1 MTSQHTITLSDF
13 IPCPNA
19 RQHIFHRLK
28 HGKEFFSLT
37 YMMSFKTFKS
47 LLNIKGK
54 NSWNEAWHSHL
65 LKKILITRAKQQR
78 KKTSSNSAGTITCN
92 TMKSAILVIS
102 ISLFLFLFSHLH
114 YPIVLQTLLLSL
126 PFGQTLVSIVS
137 FPRIITLVS

>member
-54 NSWNEAWHSHL
+54 TREMRPGIHIY
-65 LKKILITRAKQQR
+65 LKK
-78 KKTSSNSAGTITCN
+78 
-92 TMKSAILVIS
+92 
-102 ISLFLFLFSHLH
+102 FL
-114 YPIVLQTLLLSL
+114 
-126 PFGQTLVSIVS
+126 
-137 FPRIITLVS
+137 